1 MKWMRETARD
11 SVAACAITVLKAIRT
26 VTKVAKLSSIKV
38 EVAVDNTLIPSYA
51 TYSGRK
57 VLCVRYRGSNQRYMG
72 KEKIVSSGRPEY
84 VGTWYVFR
92 FIDKLS
98 NDLKTYLIIA
108 PSQSSAKAKAKSI
121 VRARQIRFAGLAR
134 RAISVLMMKTATTK
148 VNDNVPMRVSAKAK
162 EVTSTKEV
170 IAKAKD
176 GNGGKYSLTMHDE
189 LNYAIDA
196 IKGGR
201 ATVDTQ
207 LKKAMNKMVSVINKK
222 MPDGSSFFGKKKLPT
237 PFPELVRKRK

>member
-1 MKWMRETARD
+1 MRETARD

-38 EVAVDNTLIPSYA
+38 DVKVDMTLQPSWA
-51 TYSGRK
+51 TFSGRK
-57 VLCVRYRGSNQRYMG
+57 VLCVRYRGSIPVRVKG
-72 KEKIVSSGRPEY
+72 DEKLVSVGRPEHIS
-84 VGTWYVFR
+84 TWFVYR
-92 FIDKLS
+92 FTDNLS
-98 NDLKTYLIIA
+98 STLKKYLIIA
-108 PSQSSAKAKAKSI
+108 PDIASAKAKAKSI

-134 RAISVLMMKTATTK
+134 RAISVLMMKTATKK
-148 VNDNVPMRVSAKAK
+148 VNDNVPMRVSAKAR

-189 LNYAIDA
+189 LKYAIDA

-201 ATVDTQ
+201 MTVDTQ